1 MSDQTEIPT
10 EIPTGTPT
18 GSAALDPFTIM
29 LEASTASANHLLDMT
44 TRASTGK
51 MTPTDLAADASTCT
65 KRAQALADDLLTW
78 WANLLGDPLSGGEK
92 LPTGA
97 DQHPTQWVGTMR
109 VTTPNRPLTLRTK
122 GFRRVGGGLAT
133 VIPPQAVT
141 FSSPA
146 SAGTGQGPVVIGSG
160 VDEFT
165 VIVTMPPHMKAG
177 IFVGEVTSNEHPG
190 ESVTDPVMPTWA

>member
-1 MSDQTEIPT
+1 MSDQTDT
-10 EIPTGTPT
+10 QTGTPN
-18 GSAALDPFTIM
+18 GSAALDPFAIW
-29 LEASTASANHLLDMT
+29 LNASTAGTNHLLDMT

-51 MTPTDLAADASTCT
+51 MTPVDLVDDVSTCT
-65 KRAQALADDLLTW
+65 KRARALADDLVTW
-78 WANLLGDPLSGGEK
+78 WAHMLGKPLSGGEK

-97 DQHPTQWVGTMR
+97 DQQPTQWVGTMR
-109 VTTPNRPLTLRTK
+109 VTTPNRPLTLRTT
-122 GFRRVGGGLAT
+122 GFRRVGGGVQT
-133 VIPPQAVT
+133 VIAPQAVT

-165 VIVTMPPHMKAG
+165 VIVTMPPGTKTG
-177 IFVGEVTSNEHPG
+177 IFVGEVTSKEHPD